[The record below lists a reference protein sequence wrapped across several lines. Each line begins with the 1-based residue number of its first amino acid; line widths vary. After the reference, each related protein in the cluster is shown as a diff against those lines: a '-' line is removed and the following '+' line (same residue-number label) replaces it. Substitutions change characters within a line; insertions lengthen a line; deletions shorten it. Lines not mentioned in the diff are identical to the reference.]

1 MIRHSQGLP
10 KLTVAQM
17 KQHAFDASCNIHPWA
32 HRADVREI
40 VEAKAS
46 DPSLFTSNGALRCA
60 VCDELEERYE
70 ELTEQRRRRRI
81 EEQRSIEQAAR
92 ERAAARSQQTVVSQR
107 SSAPAQSDGQPPVI
121 AVPGTASRLRERD
134 DVETELRNIAHK
146 LRLLHERGAPDR
158 PEGAVPM
165 DLALRRVWKDQ
176 YRAYDKHR
184 DKVAKLKQR
193 KGKLERKLL
202 TIGIS
207 KARLRQ
213 MVSAR
218 LPPRGRRPVAAFRRT

>member
-1 MIRHSQGLP
+1 MIRHSQGSP
-10 KLTVAQM
+10 KFTEAQM
-17 KQHAFDASCNIHPWA
+17 KQHALNASCNIHPWA
-32 HRADVREI
+32 HRADVCEI
-40 VEAKAS
+40 VDSKAS
-46 DPSLFTSNGALRCA
+46 DPSLLTHIGALRRA
-60 VCDELEERYE
+60 VCDELEKRYE

-81 EEQRSIEQAAR
+81 EEQRSIEQAVR
-92 ERAAARSQQTVVSQR
+92 ERAAELSQQTVVSQR
-107 SSAPAQSDGQPPVI
+107 SNAPVQSDGQPPVV

-176 YRAYDKHR
+176 RRAYDKHHY
-184 DKVAKLKQR
+184 KVENLKKR
-193 KGKLERKLL
+193 KRNLERKLR

-207 KARLRQ
+207 KARFHK
-213 MVSAR
+213 MVNAR
-218 LPPRGRRPVAAFRRT
+218 LPPLGRRPVTTSRRT